1 MMPALCYAL
10 DVINVTDGPDAASPA
25 HRDAITWIRSELVVL
40 DQLAR
45 LSDVMGPYRACRVL
59 FGRRT

>member
-1 MMPALCYAL
+1 MPALCY
-10 DVINVTDGPDAASPA
+10 VTDGPHADSPA
-25 HRDAITWIRSELVVL
+25 HRAASAWIGSELAVL

-45 LSDVMGPYRACRVL
+45 LTHVMGPYRACRVL